1 MSYTHFWVDFAT
13 LLTTINPVGVI
24 PLYLALTEGL
34 EARERARVLRKA
46 ILVSVGI
53 LLAFLIAG
61 EPLLNALG
69 VTLDAFRIAGGLIL
83 LLIGLRMVFADNHE
97 QGSKPEA
104 EKARRDIAVFPLA
117 MPFIAGSG
125 AIMSIVLLTENDLHS
140 LPQQAGTAGTMC
152 LVLIL
157 CYAILRAADTIQRLL
172 GSTGIN
178 VVARISGMVVTAL
191 ATQVM
196 INGLRNSFPGWQ

>member
-1 MSYTHFWVDFAT
+1 MSYSHFWVDFVT
-13 LLTTINPVGVI
+13 LMTMINPVAVI
-24 PLYLALTEGL
+24 PLYLSVTEGMS
-34 EARERARVLRKA
+34 ARERVMALRKA
-46 ILVSVGI
+46 TLVATGI

-61 EPLLNALG
+61 EPMLNALG

-83 LLIGLRMVFADNHE
+83 LLIGLRMVFA
-97 QGSKPEA
+97 EA
-104 EKARRDIAVFPLA
+104 RGPASNPDAAKAPRDIAVFPLA

-140 LPQQAGTAGTMC
+140 LPQKAGTAGTMC
-152 LVLIL
+152 LVLIIV
-157 CYAILRAADTIQRLL
+157 YVILRAADGIQRLL

-178 VVARISGMVVTAL
+178 VVSRIMGLVVTAL

-196 INGLRNSFPGWQ
+196 IIGAQNIFTG